1 MKAVRDSRNNER
13 EGRGGGRGKR
23 IESGTVSEK
32 RERGEARRGGEQGEA
47 VTIQFSRHAREN

>member
-47 VTIQFSRHAREN
+47 VTI